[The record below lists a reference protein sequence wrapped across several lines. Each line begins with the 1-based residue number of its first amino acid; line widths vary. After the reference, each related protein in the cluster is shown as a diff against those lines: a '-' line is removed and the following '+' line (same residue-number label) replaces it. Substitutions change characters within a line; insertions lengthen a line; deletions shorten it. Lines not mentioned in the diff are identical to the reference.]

1 MNIEHQMCCLFNEP
15 CCFQVFDMFEDLN
28 WEDGDA
34 AHFSAWL
41 LPMLVTNPQARAT
54 AAQSARHPFLEPMDL
69 EEGEMLGISSSSSSS
84 SALGGGVLGDKV
96 DELEEQIVKIEAR
109 CVGEVSRLEAKV
121 EQVVEAK
128 GAETDL
134 VS

>member
-34 AHFSAWL
+34 AYFSAWL

-54 AAQSARHPFLEPMDL
+54 AAQSARHPVLEPMDL
-69 EEGEMLGISSSSSSS
+69 EVEEGEMPGTS
-84 SALGGGVLGDKV
+84 
-96 DELEEQIVKIEAR
+96 
-109 CVGEVSRLEAKV
+109 
-121 EQVVEAK
+121 
-128 GAETDL
+128 
-134 VS
+134 